1 MMLGGKNGVPK
12 GTLSTAKRCLDMT
25 KEVNGV
31 YGNFWSPQ
39 KSPKSKSEQVPPS
52 HWVGTYLA

>member
-39 KSPKSKSEQVPPS
+39 KSPKSKSEQVPPNI
-52 HWVGTYLA
+52 G